1 MSSRVVSTI
10 GEWEQR
16 SEGDG
21 SGRVFYYNVESG
33 ESTWDAPLC
42 FEKGDDVEAEGE
54 VRGDWVESFN
64 EEHGLPFYFNT
75 RTGESLWEKP
85 AEWFALASAGATD
98 AEDDGASSDDDDES
112 GTTDDSAEAVD
123 EVDVE
128 EREADAALAARPR
141 RMVAR
146 PSIDDRMKGALTRAQ
161 TAISRR
167 RGNKKEARIVT
178 ESVAID
184 LEALEGSLATYSE
197 AEMVLATT
205 ALRRSFLLS
214 PAVVSEA
221 QIRLLVR
228 AMPTRTLARGD
239 TLYREHASG
248 PEEDC
253 AFVVKA
259 GSCFAE
265 LTSLQKRGVR
275 RRRSSTGSY
284 GISAQALEGF
294 KRESTERSGSV
305 DDDARRAMVQSF
317 KEAASGM
324 GSLRRVGGF
333 GGVLAGAGTPRSSTP
348 SAEGTP
354 RGGANT
360 PLRTRPTSARLTP
373 SIRRKI
379 RTPSRTYVP
388 GDLVGEIALIHSVP
402 RDASIFA
409 SDDACADVPGG
420 QGSCEVWVLPRL
432 LLRQVLAATRSS
444 GVSAARGSGAAAGR
458 RGGVSL
464 GSVVAAA
471 QQQQQQQQQK
481 EHKERSSLARVS
493 SHAALTRRRSES
505 QMTRA
510 MIRGD
515 LDSAAVLALEQLR
528 TLGEGSFGLVHLA
541 ARAGAAGASE
551 PTLYALKVLQ
561 KIQVVA
567 NRQERQVLAEKEALC
582 ILRDRSP
589 FVVHLIGTAQTASR
603 YVGEAPKLPLHLFR
617 ADPSHRVDSLLSPLL
632 VPSC

>member
-1 MSSRVVSTI
+1 MSSRVVATI

-16 SEGDG
+16 TEGDG

-42 FEKGDDVEAEGE
+42 FENGADDDVEAAEGE

-85 AEWFALASAGATD
+85 AEWFSLASAGATD
-98 AEDDGASSDDDDES
+98 ADDGGASSDDDDES

-128 EREADAALAARPR
+128 QREADVALAARR
-141 RMVAR
+141 RRLVAR
-146 PSIDDRMKGALTRAQ
+146 PSIEDRMKGALTRAQ

-184 LEALEGSLATYSE
+184 LDALEDSLATYSE

-228 AMPTRTLARGD
+228 AMPTRALARGE

-284 GISAQALEGF
+284 GISAQALDGA
-294 KRESTERSGSV
+294 V
-305 DDDARRAMVQSF
+305 SF
-317 KEAASGM
+317 
-324 GSLRRVGGF
+324 V
-333 GGVLAGAGTPRSSTP
+333 
-348 SAEGTP
+348 
-354 RGGANT
+354 
-360 PLRTRPTSARLTP
+360 
-373 SIRRKI
+373 
-379 RTPSRTYVP
+379 
-388 GDLVGEIALIHSVP
+388 
-402 RDASIFA
+402 
-409 SDDACADVPGG
+409 
-420 QGSCEVWVLPRL
+420 
-432 LLRQVLAATRSS
+432 
-444 GVSAARGSGAAAGR
+444 
-458 RGGVSL
+458 
-464 GSVVAAA
+464 
-471 QQQQQQQQQK
+471 
-481 EHKERSSLARVS
+481 
-493 SHAALTRRRSES
+493 
-505 QMTRA
+505 
-510 MIRGD
+510 
-515 LDSAAVLALEQLR
+515 
-528 TLGEGSFGLVHLA
+528 
-541 ARAGAAGASE
+541 
-551 PTLYALKVLQ
+551 
-561 KIQVVA
+561 
-567 NRQERQVLAEKEALC
+567 
-582 ILRDRSP
+582 
-589 FVVHLIGTAQTASR
+589 
-603 YVGEAPKLPLHLFR
+603 LPLHFTRIMLTI
-617 ADPSHRVDSLLSPLL
+617 
-632 VPSC
+632 